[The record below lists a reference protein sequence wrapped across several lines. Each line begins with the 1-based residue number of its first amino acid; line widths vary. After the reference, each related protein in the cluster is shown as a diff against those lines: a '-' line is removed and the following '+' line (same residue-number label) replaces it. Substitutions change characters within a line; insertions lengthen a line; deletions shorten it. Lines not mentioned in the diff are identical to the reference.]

1 MQNLIIEL
9 RPTDFSQVIGNK
21 EVIAA
26 LKSQLE
32 SGRVPTAFLFSGASG
47 HGKTTLSEILAREVQ
62 GADFTDTPEVRRL
75 NAADT
80 NGVDDMRE
88 LVSRTD
94 YLPMTGK
101 YRVIIIDEAQQ
112 LTTQA
117 QQVLLIPM
125 EKVNSPTIFIICT
138 TDPQKLLPTLKNR
151 CTSYQLKGLTR
162 TEREELVTK
171 VLDILHS
178 FEDQN
183 LLLSAMDSVGM
194 VSPRDVVNAAEK
206 YANGLSADICVHNIE
221 SDSELTTLCSVVMS
235 GKWTSVSPLL
245 KNIKPSQ
252 SKDLRNL
259 LSSYM
264 RSKMF
269 SFPSDTLANT
279 LREFALYQTMELGCD
294 LGALTGII
302 WSYCKKMG
310 GC

>member
-26 LKSQLE
+26 LKSQLD
-32 SGRVPTAFLFSGASG
+32 SGRVPTAFLLSGNSG
-47 HGKTTLSEILAREVQ
+47 HGKTSIAEILAREVQ
-62 GADFTDTPEVRRL
+62 GADFTGTPEVRRL

-94 YLPMTGK
+94 YLPMIGK

-117 QQVLLIPM
+117 QNVLLIPM
-125 EKVNSPTIFIICT
+125 ENVNSPTIFIICT
-138 TDPQKLLPTLKNR
+138 TDPQKLLPALKGR

-162 TEREELVTK
+162 TEREELVIK
-171 VLDILHS
+171 SLDTLHS

-194 VSPRDVVNAAEK
+194 VSPRDVVNATEK
-206 YANGLSADICVHNIE
+206 YANGLSADICVQNIE
-221 SDSELTTLCSVVMS
+221 ADSELTTLCSAVMS
-235 GKWTSVSPLL
+235 GKWISVSPLL
-245 KNIKPSQ
+245 KSIKPSQ

-269 SFPSDTLANT
+269 SFPSDTLANS
-279 LREFALYQTMELGCD
+279 LKEFALYQTVELSCD

-302 WSYCKKMG
+302 WNYCRKTSG
-310 GC
+310 